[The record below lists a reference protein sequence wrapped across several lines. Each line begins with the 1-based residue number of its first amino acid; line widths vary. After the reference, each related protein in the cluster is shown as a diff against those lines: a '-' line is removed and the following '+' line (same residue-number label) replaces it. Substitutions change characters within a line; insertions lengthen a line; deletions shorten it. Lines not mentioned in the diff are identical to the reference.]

1 MAFTISEVK
10 KTINE
15 LSGMSE
21 LDPEIFCKEEG
32 LADSLIQEFKKH
44 GKDLKPTQLRKIFH
58 ELKAIQ
64 RDVQKEIKEEEDK
77 KKSLDAP
84 FRKRVIKLMP
94 AMAYATGRDL
104 IPKDFYELMKIC
116 LAPEKLKTY
125 GDFLRVA
132 EFTEA
137 IMAYHKFRQ

>member
-1 MAFTISEVK
+1 MAFTVSEVK
-10 KTINE
+10 KKIQE
-15 LSGMSE
+15 LSEMSE
-21 LDPEIFCKEEG
+21 LDPGIFCEEEG
-32 LADSLIQEFKKH
+32 LADSLVQEFKKQR
-44 GKDLKPTQLRKIFH
+44 KDLKPTQLRKVFH

-64 RDVQKEIKEEEDK
+64 RDVLKEIKEDEDK
-77 KKSLDAP
+77 KKPFHDR

-104 IPKDFYELMKIC
+104 IPKDFYELMKMC
-116 LAPEKLKTY
+116 LSPERLKTY
-125 GDFLRVA
+125 GDFLRLS